1 MEKKNQGISKL
12 GLVALVVSSSIGSG
26 VFGITSDLANA
37 AAPGPAILAWII
49 VGIGILALVLSL
61 NNLAAKRPDLEG
73 GIFTYAEEAFGKIG
87 GFISGWGYWLSAWL
101 GNVAFATMLMSAL
114 GEFFPIF
121 KGGQNIPSI
130 LLASVIIWVLT
141 ILVNNGIE
149 SASFINTIVTICK
162 LVPLLLFLI
171 MAMISFK
178 AHLFTADFWGNIS
191 SHFHNGASASIPIQ
205 MKNCL
210 MVMMWVFVGIE
221 GASVLSSRAKK
232 RSDAQQ
238 ASIIG
243 LTILLVIYILA
254 SLLPFGMMSQEQL
267 AQIEQPA
274 MANIL
279 REIVGPWGAAFIN
292 IGLIISIL
300 GCWLS
305 WTMLPAETTMQMA
318 EFGLLPKKWGAVNKK
333 NAPTYSLIA
342 TALLTNL
349 FLLTFLVTDYAYQF
363 AYSLCTAAI
372 IICYLLVGIYQ
383 IIYSYQQK
391 DNKQFIIGL
400 IAALF
405 QATGIILA
413 GLSYLLLCSI
423 MYVPG
428 FYFYIRARKENHL
441 LKISRSDKITM
452 VCITFIAFLAIIL
465 LITGFITV

>member
-1 MEKKNQGISKL
+1 MEKKNQGISKI

-61 NNLAAKRPDLEG
+61 NNLAEKRPDLDG

-114 GEFFPIF
+114 GEFLPVF

-141 ILVNNGIE
+141 LLVNNGIE
-149 SASFINTIVTICK
+149 GASFINTIVTVCK
-162 LVPLLLFLI
+162 LVPLLLFLVVSI
-171 MAMISFK
+171 VAFRAGI
-178 AHLFTADFWGNIS
+178 FTADFWGNVAVNWNQGEPI
-191 SHFHNGASASIPIQ
+191 SIPMQ

-210 MVMMWVFVGIE
+210 MLMMWVFVGIE

-243 LTILLVIYILA
+243 LVVLLTIYILA
-254 SLLPFGMMSQEQL
+254 SLLPFGIMTQDQL

-279 REIVGPWGAAFIN
+279 KEIVGPWGAAFIN

-333 NAPTYSLIA
+333 NAPTYSLVG
-342 TALLTNL
+342 TAILTNL
-349 FLLTFLVTDYAYQF
+349 FLLTFLVTDYAYEF

-383 IIYSYQQK
+383 MIYSYQQK
-391 DNKQFIIGL
+391 DYQQFAIGFV
-400 IAALF
+400 AALF
-405 QATGIILA
+405 QATGILLA

-428 FYFYIRARKENHL
+428 FYFYIRARRENQVS
-441 LKISRSDKITM
+441 KISRSDKITLG
-452 VCITFIAFLAIIL
+452 VISILAVIAIVL
-465 LITGFITV
+465 LITGTISV